1 MWLLFATHYSL
12 FAFSH
17 VAVFGRTATEL
28 SGTRTMPRSSAP
40 RAHSAM
46 RSIVI
51 GSALALALATP
62 PASAQGRGHG
72 HAKPEKAQTPDH
84 HTIAIDRGA
93 HVRVIHEYAL
103 GGSLP
108 PALAKREALPP
119 GLRKQLHENGA
130 LPPGL
135 EKRLVPVPVVL
146 VQRLPP
152 VPPYYHRYFAGNDL
166 LVVDARTNRLVA
178 IIANVWG

>member
-1 MWLLFATHYSL
+1 MKVSSYFAVVT
-12 FAFSH
+12 
-17 VAVFGRTATEL
+17 V
-28 SGTRTMPRSSAP
+28 
-40 RAHSAM
+40 
-46 RSIVI
+46 
-51 GSALALALATP
+51 ALALATP

-72 HAKPEKAQTPDH
+72 QAKPEKAHTADH
-84 HTIAIDRGA
+84 DRGKPAHTIVIDRNA

-103 GGSLP
+103 RGSLP
-108 PALAKREALPP
+108 PGLAKREALPP

-152 VPPYYHRYFAGNDL
+152 VPPYYHRYFAGDDL
-166 LVVDARTNRLVA
+166 IVVDTRTNRLVA